1 MRDFFPVLLL
11 VSIALPGQAQSERAL
26 AWLLGQVN
34 ANTSAFFIYR
44 DHDDGRNAATP
55 SGLFPAGARL
65 TIDPACIDD
74 PDSPTGCA
82 TDPRRLDC
90 EKGTVLRLTWPRM
103 ASYEY
108 AGLNLEE
115 PEGYTT
121 QARGVGYDL
130 RPGTHLVFRYR
141 SPTGINVRFG
151 INTGAATAQTPF
163 QRLPASRSWSE
174 MRIPIAELRP
184 ALTDLRNVHIPFFV
198 VTNGDPV
205 EGSPEGGTLLL
216 DDIRIEPVPSG
227 RATMAALPPAFRT
240 CGVIPAPDALPGRVP
255 IPPDQLLRNVAT
267 VYESSLVLWALLR
280 DGSAVSRAAAR
291 QIADTLVAVHA
302 RDNSGLPLPK
312 TKGGAGLRNAY
323 MNGPA
328 TFLNDQIGGAR
339 AGEARLAGFSIA
351 SGRCGP
357 SRFCLVLD
365 GATGGNNAFA
375 VIALLAAWRQLG
387 DVRYLETARSIAT
400 WIYEALLDTSE
411 ESFGGYFAGFEDGG
425 APDRRLASK
434 SVENNADIAA
444 AFWMLADVES
454 EQCRRAE
461 AEQWKRRARVA
472 ADFVLR
478 MYDARTGR
486 FFAGTAP
493 PGASGP
499 GLRLNG
505 ERRGQDVINTYD
517 FLDANTFIPLAL
529 MSLPDYRDVIDWR
542 KPVDWALR
550 QSQRIRAGGREFE
563 GYSLVEQ
570 PVAGPRG
577 IAWEFTAQLVV
588 AMRAVDAHYGERR
601 YAARI
606 AALLEEIRR
615 AQSFAPFAEGGGIPA
630 ATLENGEQVPP
641 YEACLSTPF
650 QCIPQRP
657 GLAATVWAVFAERG
671 WNPLGRDAIQF
682 DLLPRVVNGA
692 SFDGCLAPG
701 SLLSLFRRPLAGGE
715 EVASGF
721 PLPEQ
726 LAGARLELGGRPL
739 PLLYAGLGQLNAQ
752 LPYEAPSGR
761 LELEL
766 VLPGGGRVPAP
777 VEVRPAAPGIFLRD
791 PVRCVAFRSDGT
803 LVDEKTP
810 AAPGGVVTVFLT
822 GVGPASP
829 PVATGAPAPAEPL
842 ALVRAPA
849 VFRVG
854 GLEARLLFFGL
865 TPYTAGVAQANLEL
879 PPTLA
884 AGEHE
889 ITAVVGGVPSNGCRI
904 PVSTAAPGPT
914 RTGAA
919 AIR

>member
-1 MRDFFPVLLL
+1 MRLCARISLFLL
-11 VSIALPGQAQSERAL
+11 IGLPGQAQSERAL

-34 ANTSAFFIYR
+34 ANTAAFFIYR

-74 PDSPTGCA
+74 PNSPTGCA
-82 TDPRRLDC
+82 TDPRKLDC
-90 EKGTVLRLTWPRM
+90 EKGTVLRLSWPRM
-103 ASYEY
+103 ASHEY

-121 QARGVGYDL
+121 RARGVGYDL

-141 SPTGINVRFG
+141 SPTGISVRFG
-151 INTGAATAQTPF
+151 ISSGTAAAQTPF
-163 QRLPASRSWSE
+163 RSLPASRSWSE
-174 MRIPIAELRP
+174 MRIPLAELWP
-184 ALTDLRNVHIPFFV
+184 PLSDLRNVHIPFFV
-198 VTNGDPV
+198 VTNGDPA
-205 EGSPEGGTLLL
+205 EGSPGGGTLLL
-216 DDIRIEPVPSG
+216 DDIRIEPVPA
-227 RATMAALPPAFRT
+227 RQATIAALPSAFRT
-240 CGVIPAPDALPGRVP
+240 CGVVPAADAMPGRVP

-267 VYESSLVLWALLR
+267 IYEASLVLWALLR
-280 DGSAVSRAAAR
+280 DGSAASRAAAR

-312 TKGGAGLRNAY
+312 TAGGAGLRNAY

-328 TFLNDQIGGAR
+328 TLLNDQVSGGK

-351 SGRCGP
+351 SERCGP

-375 VIALLAAWRQLG
+375 VIALLAAWRQFG
-387 DVRYLETARSIAT
+387 EARYLEAARSIAT
-400 WIYEALLDTSE
+400 WIHEALLDPSLE
-411 ESFGGYFAGFEDGG
+411 GFGGYFAGFEDGG

-461 AEQWKRRARVA
+461 AEQWKRRARA
-472 ADFVLR
+472 AGAFVLR

-493 PGASGP
+493 PGATGP
-499 GLRLNG
+499 GLRLDG

-529 MSLPDYRDVIDWR
+529 MALPDYRDAIDWR

-550 QSQRIRAGGREFE
+550 QGQRIRAGGREFE

-577 IAWEFTAQLVV
+577 IAWEFTAQMVV

-641 YEACLSTPF
+641 YESCLSTPF

-657 GLAATVWAVFAERG
+657 GLAATVWAVLAERG

-682 DLLPRVVNGA
+682 DLLPRVVNAA
-692 SFDGCLAPG
+692 SFDGCVAPG

-715 EVASGF
+715 GVASGF
-721 PLPEQ
+721 PLPEE
-726 LAGARLELGGRPL
+726 LAGVRLELDGRPV
-739 PLLYAGLGQLNAQ
+739 PLLYAGFGQLNAQ
-752 LPYEAPSGR
+752 LPYAAPAGSLG
-761 LELEL
+761 LEL
-766 VLPGGGRVPAP
+766 VLPGGSRVSAP
-777 VEVRPAAPGIFLRD
+777 VRVRPTAPGIFLRD
-791 PVRCVAFRSDGT
+791 ALRCVAFHPGGT
-803 LVDEKTP
+803 LVEEKTP
-810 AAPGGVVTVFLT
+810 AAPGGVVTIFLT

-829 PVATGAPAPAEPL
+829 AVATGAPAPAEPL
-842 ALVRAPA
+842 AMVQAPA
-849 VFRVG
+849 TFTVG

-879 PPTLA
+879 PATLG

-889 ITAVVGGVPSNGCRI
+889 ITAVVGGVPSNACRI
-904 PVSTAAPGPT
+904 PVSTEMPGAAQ
-914 RTGAA
+914 RQLA

>member
-1 MRDFFPVLLL
+1 MRDFVPALLL
-11 VSIALPGQAQSERAL
+11 LSIALPGQAQSERAL

-34 ANTSAFFIYR
+34 ANTSTFFIYR
-44 DHDDGRNAATP
+44 DHDDGRNAATA
-55 SGLFPAGARL
+55 SGLFPAGVRL
-65 TIDPACIDD
+65 SVDPACIDD
-74 PDSPTGCA
+74 PDSATGCA
-82 TDPRRLDC
+82 TDSRRLDC
-90 EKGTVLRLTWPRM
+90 EKGTVLRLTWPPM

-121 QARGVGYDL
+121 RARGIGYDL

-141 SPTGINVRFG
+141 SPTGISVRFG
-151 INTGAATAQTPF
+151 INPGGTAAQTPF

-184 ALTDLRNVHIPFFV
+184 ALTDLRDVHIPFFV
-198 VTNGDPV
+198 VSNGDPA
-205 EGSPEGGTLLL
+205 EGSPAGGTLLL
-216 DDIRIEPVPSG
+216 DDIRIEPVPS
-227 RATMAALPPAFRT
+227 RRQTMAALPLAFRT

-255 IPPDQLLRNVAT
+255 IPPDQLVRNVAT

-280 DGSAVSRAAAR
+280 DGSAASRAAAR
-291 QIADTLVAVHA
+291 QIADTFVAVHA

-328 TFLNDQIGGAR
+328 TFLNDQTGGAR

-351 SGRCGP
+351 SERCGP

-387 DVRYLETARSIAT
+387 DVRYLEAARSLAT
-400 WIYEALLDTSE
+400 WIYEALLDASE
-411 ESFGGYFAGFEDGG
+411 ESFGGYFAGFQDGG
-425 APDRRLASK
+425 APDRRLTSK

-454 EQCRRAE
+454 EHCRRGE

-472 ADFVLR
+472 GDFVMR
-478 MYDARTGR
+478 MFDARTGR

-499 GLRLNG
+499 GLRLDG
-505 ERRGQDVINTYD
+505 KRRGQDVINTFD

-529 MSLPDYRDVIDWR
+529 MSLPDYRDAIDWR

-563 GYSLVEQ
+563 GYSLVAQ

-577 IAWEFTAQLVV
+577 IAWEFTAQLAV

-601 YAARI
+601 YAERI

-615 AQSFAPFAEGGGIPA
+615 AQAYAPFAEGGGIPA
-630 ATLENGEQVPP
+630 ATLENGEQIPP

-657 GLAATVWAVFAERG
+657 GLAATAWAIFAERG
-671 WNPLGRDAIQF
+671 WNPLGREAIQF
-682 DLLPRVVNGA
+682 DLLPRVVNAA
-692 SFDGCLAPG
+692 SFDGCVAPG
-701 SLLSLFRRPLAGGE
+701 SLISLFRWPLAGRW

-721 PLPEQ
+721 PLPEE
-726 LAGARLELGGRPL
+726 LAGARLELDRRPL
-739 PLLYAGLGQLNAQ
+739 PLLYAGLGQINAQ
-752 LPYEAPSGR
+752 LPYESPTGR

-766 VLPGGGRVPAP
+766 VLPGGSRVPAP

-791 PVRCVAFRSDGT
+791 PVRCVAFHAEGIP
-803 LVDEKTP
+803 VDETTP
-810 AAPGGVVTVFLT
+810 ATPRGVVTVFLT

-829 PVATGAPAPAEPL
+829 PVATGAPAPLLPL
-842 ALVRAPA
+842 AVVRAPA
-849 VFRVG
+849 VFTVG

-865 TPYTAGVAQANLEL
+865 TPGTAGVAQANLEL
-879 PPTLA
+879 PAGLA
-884 AGEHE
+884 AGEQE
-889 ITAVVGGVPSNGCRI
+889 VAALVDGFPSNVCRI
-904 PVSTAAPGPT
+904 PVAAGSPGAPAP
-914 RTGAA
+914 RWPAL
-919 AIR
+919 R